1 MGERQ
6 GRGPKKFLGLGKP
19 ESHNAAPGRR
29 SRGGRRRRR
38 ARLPEF
44 DALNGP
50 LGSGRTRENQRLRRC
65 RGARIGDGA
74 ADGRL
79 RRVGP
84 CLAGRSRKHQYRSAR
99 VAGRWVDSDG
109 WRSALRS
116 PPPFIV
122 SGPGCNSRTPMNSQA
137 KDRDALAAATRSDVN
152 GLKRLPERQLLQQN
166 SPFPLRTSK

>member
-1 MGERQ
+1 MGELQ

-19 ESHNAAPGRR
+19 ESRNAAPGRR
-29 SRGGRRRRR
+29 SLGGRRRRR

-50 LGSGRTRENQRLRRC
+50 PGSGRTRENQRLRRC

-84 CLAGRSRKHQYRSAR
+84 CLAGRSRKHQYRGAR
-99 VAGRWVDSDG
+99 VAGPWVEFRRLPRSAAPPTRNCLDFG
-109 WRSALRS
+109 WRGRRLDFGRCGPAVAGMSPKQVALSVGLDQS
-116 PPPFIV
+116 PIGRI
-122 SGPGCNSRTPMNSQA
+122 STHGQT
-137 KDRDALAAATRSDVN
+137 DR
-152 GLKRLPERQLLQQN
+152 
-166 SPFPLRTSK
+166 